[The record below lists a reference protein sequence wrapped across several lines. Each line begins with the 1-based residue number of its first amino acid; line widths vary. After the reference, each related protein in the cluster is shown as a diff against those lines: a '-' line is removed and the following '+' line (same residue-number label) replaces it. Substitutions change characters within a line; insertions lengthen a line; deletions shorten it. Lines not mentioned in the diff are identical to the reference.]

1 MSHQDWRDSLANDI
15 TNGTVVLHESDT
27 SWFGLLSRRF
37 PVRSSGICW
46 EQLPSTRFRR
56 SEGPNLLLADNHVE
70 IREFLKE
77 FGSAASLVPDDICI
91 IVGDNTTS
99 IAVETNYCAL
109 PDVLLKLINE
119 PQSLYVIA
127 KNGDWCFALTF
138 EEDMYFARSLT

>member
-1 MSHQDWRDSLANDI
+1 MSHQDWQDSLANEI
-15 TNGTVVLHESDT
+15 TNGKVVLHESDT

-46 EQLPSTRFRR
+46 EQLPSTRFQRAKY
-56 SEGPNLLLADNHVE
+56 PNLSSVDNHND

-77 FGSAASLVPDDICI
+77 FGSAAALVPDDMCV

-99 IAVETNYCAL
+99 IAVETTYSTL
-109 PDVLLKLINE
+109 PDVLLKLIDE
-119 PQSLYVIA
+119 PQSLYVVA
-127 KNGDWCFALTF
+127 KDGDWCLALTF